1 MGNLVYRVTAIITV
15 VLGVGLTVF
24 AVMAAY
30 RTDDDWARVLFTL
43 GMPASLLL
51 PAIGALLAVV
61 GVLMFVHAMKGMERG
76 D

>member
-1 MGNLVYRVTAIITV
+1 MGNLAYRLIAIVTV
-15 VLGVGLTVF
+15 LLGVGVAAF
-24 AVMAAY
+24 ALMAAY

-51 PAIGALLAVV
+51 PAVGALMAIIGV
-61 GVLMFVHAMKGMERG
+61 GMFVHAVKGMERG